1 MRGMLTDKI
10 QEKAV
15 SFLNRE
21 IMQKELRLYP
31 YIDYSIKNG
40 CYGWSYPMR
49 RKTPCFSYGDIRR
62 VHRIYASN

>member
-31 YIDYSIKNG
+31 YIDYRYDELSKYYFKI
-40 CYGWSYPMR
+40 SE
-49 RKTPCFSYGDIRR
+49 
-62 VHRIYASN
+62 

>member
-31 YIDYSIKNG
+31 YIDVGVKRVCKN
-40 CYGWSYPMR
+40 YLISYIVP
-49 RKTPCFSYGDIRR
+49 
-62 VHRIYASN
+62 